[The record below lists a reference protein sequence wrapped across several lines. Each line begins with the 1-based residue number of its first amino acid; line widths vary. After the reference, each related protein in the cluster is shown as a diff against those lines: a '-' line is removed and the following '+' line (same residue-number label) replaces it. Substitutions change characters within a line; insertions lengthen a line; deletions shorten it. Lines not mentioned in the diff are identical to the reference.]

1 MTLTCLYIINVCLN
15 SRDCL
20 ISVQLNVRKF
30 TSKHHGR
37 REVIFLN
44 QEYFWTNSEMTST
57 GGDYLLFAI
66 SNGIHLLNASIGA
79 IIDVLQSTNIQHR
92 LWTLMCSSETVK
104 DQFSVWESVHLN
116 ECWNFHY
123 KFPWVWDLNISNVSN
138 SPPAHLLLC

>member
-1 MTLTCLYIINVCLN
+1 MFVN
-15 SRDCL
+15 D
-20 ISVQLNVRKF
+20 
-30 TSKHHGR
+30 
-37 REVIFLN
+37 
-44 QEYFWTNSEMTST
+44 EYFWTDSKMTST

-116 ECWNFHY
+116 EC
-123 KFPWVWDLNISNVSN
+123 
-138 SPPAHLLLC
+138 